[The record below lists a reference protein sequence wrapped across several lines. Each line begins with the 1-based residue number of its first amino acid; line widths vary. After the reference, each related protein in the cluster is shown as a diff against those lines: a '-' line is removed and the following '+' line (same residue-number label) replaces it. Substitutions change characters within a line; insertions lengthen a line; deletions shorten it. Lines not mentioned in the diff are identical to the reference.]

1 MALHMKH
8 FIPLLFVLAALFL
21 VASERPRPVIYIIGD
36 STAADKKDPLHNP
49 ERGWGMM
56 LQANFTEDVIV
67 SNHAVNGRSSKS
79 FLDEGRW
86 QKVLETLKPGDY
98 VIIQFGHN
106 DSKPDTARHTVP
118 GATFDANIERYAR
131 ETMAKGAIPILMSP
145 VARRNFHQAKSELIE
160 DEALRDLPYH
170 DETGN
175 TDTLIDTHGAYRLSA
190 QRVARKLNVVYID
203 ANAITTKLEQ
213 QCGVIGS
220 RSLHV
225 WLKPGENKDIP
236 QGRKDNTHYSVYGAS
251 IVAGLLA
258 DAIGQKIKTLKPF
271 IRHYDA
277 VVSTTGRGNFFTL
290 QEALKHAPKKGKYS
304 LLIMDGTW
312 QQPQK
317 QHGLHLKI
325 TKYKQATLYQPTIIS
340 HTNHTNLSHQPL
352 SPQ

>member
-1 MALHMKH
+1 MAVHIKH
-8 FIPLLFVLAALFL
+8 FIPFLFALAALFL

-106 DSKPDTARHTVP
+106 DSKLDTARHTVP

-145 VARRNFHQAKSELIE
+145 VAQRNFHQAKSELIE
-160 DEALRDLPYH
+160 DEALRDVPYH

-213 QCGVIGS
+213 QWEEKTTHTTACMAHRLWPACWQMPS
-220 RSLHV
+220 
-225 WLKPGENKDIP
+225 
-236 QGRKDNTHYSVYGAS
+236 GR
-251 IVAGLLA
+251 
-258 DAIGQKIKTLKPF
+258 
-271 IRHYDA
+271 R
-277 VVSTTGRGNFFTL
+277 
-290 QEALKHAPKKGKYS
+290 
-304 LLIMDGTW
+304 
-312 QQPQK
+312 
-317 QHGLHLKI
+317 
-325 TKYKQATLYQPTIIS
+325 
-340 HTNHTNLSHQPL
+340 
-352 SPQ
+352 